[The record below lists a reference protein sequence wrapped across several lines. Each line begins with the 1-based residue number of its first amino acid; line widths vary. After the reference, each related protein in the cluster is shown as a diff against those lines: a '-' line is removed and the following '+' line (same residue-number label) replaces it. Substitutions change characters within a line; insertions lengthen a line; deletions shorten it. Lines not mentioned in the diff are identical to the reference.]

1 MDWPLVGSTR
11 IDYTVPPT
19 AALLMRPRDGSGCP
33 VKSLILLVH
42 ANVARDI
49 RRVAM
54 RAAALATAA
63 KISKPLYMRAPLVH
77 RKIK

>member
-1 MDWPLVGSTR
+1 MVGNTR
-11 IDYTVPPT
+11 IGYTVPPT
-19 AALLMRPRDGSGCP
+19 AALLMRPRDGTGRP
-33 VKSLILLVH
+33 VESHILLVH

-49 RRVAM
+49 SRITM

-63 KISKPLYMRAPLVH
+63 KIFKPLYVRAPLLH